1 MKVQQQLDTLREQLR
16 YHNYRY
22 YVLDDPEVP
31 DAEYDRLFRELQALE
46 VQHPELVTPDSPT
59 QRVGAIPLSEFGEI
73 HHTIPMLSLGNVFSD
88 EELLAFDKRIHERL
102 KSEAEME
109 YVAEPKLDGLAIS
122 LMYENGMFTRAAT
135 RGDGETGEDVT
146 RNVRTIEA
154 IPLRLMGENWPQVLE
169 VRGEIYMPKAGF
181 NALNERLRKEGA
193 KTFVNPRNAA
203 AGSLRQL
210 DARVTAQR
218 PLTIFCYAVGL
229 VEGDGESMPET
240 HYANLQQLAVWGF
253 RVCPEIRVVQGAA
266 GCLGFYHSIGVK
278 RETLPYDIDGVV
290 YKVNS
295 IALQQELGF
304 VSRAP
309 RWAVAHKFPAQE
321 EITVLED
328 VAFQVG
334 RTGALTPVA
343 RLKPVFVGGV
353 TVSNATLH
361 NMDEIRRKDV
371 RIGDSV
377 IVRRAGDVIPEVA
390 RVILERRPADARLIA
405 MLAHCPVC
413 GSEVQRPEGEAV
425 YRCTGGLYCP
435 AQVKEA
441 IKHFASRKALN
452 IDGLGDKLV
461 EQFFEQGLIRHVD
474 DLYRL
479 IDKKDQ
485 IAALER
491 MGDKSAENLV
501 NALKKSK
508 ATALERFIFALG
520 IREVGEATAKVLA
533 RHFGTLEFLQAAGE
547 ESLKLVPDV
556 GPVVAANIA
565 QFFREAHNRDTIQHL
580 RELGVHW
587 ADYEARPPEALP
599 LAGKTYVITGTL
611 RRSRDEIKADL
622 EALGAKVAGSVSK
635 KTTGLIAGEN
645 AGSKLEKAQNLG
657 IDILDEAALSELLN
671 QPCHET

>member
-1 MKVQQQLDTLREQLR
+1 MMNVQQQIDALREQLR
-16 YHNYRY
+16 YHNHRY
-22 YVLDDPEVP
+22 YVLDDPEIP

-46 VQHPELVTPDSPT
+46 AQHPELVTPDSPT
-59 QRVGAIPLSEFGEI
+59 QRVGVTPLSEFGEI
-73 HHTIPMLSLGNVFSD
+73 RHAIPMLSLGNVFSD
-88 EELLAFDKRIHERL
+88 EELLAFDKRIHDRL
-102 KSEAEME
+102 KSDTEIEF
-109 YVAEPKLDGLAIS
+109 VAEPKLDGLAIS
-122 LMYENGMFTRAAT
+122 LMYENGVFTRAAT

-146 RNVRTIEA
+146 QNVRTIDA
-154 IPLRLMGENWPQVLE
+154 VPLRLMGEGWPQVLE

-181 NALNERLRKEGA
+181 NALNERLRNEGA

-210 DARVTAQR
+210 DSRITAQR

-229 VEGDGESMPET
+229 VEGGEMPAT
-240 HYANLQQLAVWGF
+240 HYASLQQLAVWGF

-266 GCLGFYHSIGVK
+266 GCLDFYRSIGSK
-278 RETLPYDIDGVV
+278 RESLPYDIDGVV
-290 YKVNS
+290 YKVNA
-295 IALQQELGF
+295 ITLQQELGF

-309 RWAVAHKFPAQE
+309 RWAIAHKFPAQE

-328 VAFQVG
+328 VEFQVG

-361 NMDEIRRKDV
+361 NMDEIERKDV

-390 RVILERRPADARLIA
+390 RVILERRPQDARPIA
-405 MLAHCPVC
+405 MPSHCPVC
-413 GSEVQRPEGEAV
+413 GSDVQRPEGEAV
-425 YRCTGGLYCP
+425 ARCTGGLYCP
-435 AQVKEA
+435 AQVKET
-441 IKHFASRKALN
+441 IKHFASRKAMN

-479 IDKKDQ
+479 IEKKEQ

-501 NALKKSK
+501 NALEKSK
-508 ATALERFIFALG
+508 ATTLERFIFALG
-520 IREVGEATAKVLA
+520 IREVGEATAKILA
-533 RHFGTLEFLQAAGE
+533 RHFGSLENLQSADEETLR
-547 ESLKLVPDV
+547 LVPDV

-565 QFFREAHNRDTIQHL
+565 QFFREAHNGDTIRHL

-611 RRSRDEIKADL
+611 SRSRDEIKADL

-635 KTTGLIAGEN
+635 KTTALIAGEN
-645 AGSKLEKAQNLG
+645 AGSKLDKAESLG
-657 IDILDEAALSELLN
+657 VEVLDEAALSVLLN
-671 QPCHET
+671 HSCHET

>member
-1 MKVQQQLDTLREQLR
+1 MQNITQQIEKLREQLR
-16 YHNYRY
+16 YHNHRY

-46 VQHPELVTPDSPT
+46 TEHPELVTADSPT
-59 QRVGAIPLSEFGEI
+59 QRVGGTPLSEFGEVR
-73 HHTIPMLSLGNVFSD
+73 HAIPMLSLGNVFSD
-88 EELLAFDKRIHERL
+88 EELLAFDKRIHDRL
-102 KSEAEME
+102 KSDAEIE
-109 YVAEPKLDGLAIS
+109 FAAEPKLDGLAIS
-122 LMYENGMFTRAAT
+122 LLYENGVFTRAAT

-146 RNVRTIEA
+146 QNVRTIEA
-154 IPLRLMGENWPQVLE
+154 IPLRLMGEGWPQVLE

-181 NALNERLRKEGA
+181 NALNERLRKEGT

-210 DARVTAQR
+210 DSRITAQR

-229 VEGDGESMPET
+229 VEGGAMPDT
-240 HYANLQQLAVWGF
+240 HYAMLQQLAAWGF
-253 RVCPEIRVVQGAA
+253 RVCPDIRLVQGAQ
-266 GCLGFYHSIGVK
+266 GCLEYYRNTGAR
-278 RETLPYDIDGVV
+278 RESLPYDIDGVV

-295 IALQQELGF
+295 IALQQALGF

-309 RWAVAHKFPAQE
+309 RWATAHKFPAQE

-328 VAFQVG
+328 VEFQVG

-361 NMDEIRRKDV
+361 NMDEIERKDV

-390 RVILERRPADARLIA
+390 RVILERRPPDSRQIE
-405 MLAHCPVC
+405 MPTHCPVC
-413 GSEVQRPEGEAV
+413 GSDVQRPEGEAV
-425 YRCTGGLYCP
+425 FRCTGGLYCP

-441 IKHFASRKALN
+441 IKHFASRKAMN

-479 IDKKDQ
+479 IEKKEQ

-491 MGDKSAENLV
+491 MGEKSAENLV
-501 NALKKSK
+501 NALEKSK
-508 ATALERFIFALG
+508 STTLERFIFGLG
-520 IREVGEATAKVLA
+520 IREVGEATAKALA
-533 RHFGTLEFLQAAGE
+533 RHFGSLEALQSANEETL
-547 ESLKLVPDV
+547 KRVPDV

-565 QFFREAHNRDTIQHL
+565 QFFQETHNRDTIQQL

-587 ADYEARPPEALP
+587 QDYAAKPLEALP

-611 RRSRDEIKADL
+611 SRSRDEIKADL
-622 EALGAKVAGSVSK
+622 ESLGAKVAGSVSK
-635 KTTGLIAGEN
+635 KTTALIAGEN
-645 AGSKLEKAQNLG
+645 AGSKLEKAQNFGVEVIGEDGLSALLG
-657 IDILDEAALSELLN
+657 HS
-671 QPCHET
+671 

>member
-1 MKVQQQLDTLREQLR
+1 MKEPQQQIEKLREQLR
-16 YHNYRY
+16 YHNHRY
-22 YVLDDPEVP
+22 YVLDDPEIP

-46 VQHPELVTPDSPT
+46 AEHPELVTPDSPT
-59 QRVGAIPLSEFGEI
+59 QRVGGTPLSEFGEVR
-73 HHTIPMLSLGNVFSD
+73 HAIPMLSLGNVFSD
-88 EELLAFDKRIHERL
+88 EELLAFDKRIHDRL
-102 KSEAEME
+102 KSDAEIE
-109 YVAEPKLDGLAIS
+109 FAAEPKLDGLAIS
-122 LMYENGMFTRAAT
+122 LLYENGVFTRAAT

-146 RNVRTIEA
+146 QNVRTIEA
-154 IPLRLMGENWPQVLE
+154 VPLRLMGKGWPQVLE

-181 NALNERLRKEGA
+181 NTLNERLRKEGA

-210 DARVTAQR
+210 DSRITAQR

-229 VEGDGESMPET
+229 VEGGAMPDT
-240 HYANLQQLAVWGF
+240 HYAMLQELAVWGF
-253 RVCPEIRVVQGAA
+253 RVCPDIRLVQGAQ
-266 GCLGFYHSIGVK
+266 GCLEYYRNTGAR
-278 RETLPYDIDGVV
+278 RESLPYDIDGVV

-309 RWAVAHKFPAQE
+309 RWATAHKFPAQE

-328 VAFQVG
+328 VEFQVG

-361 NMDEIRRKDV
+361 NMDEIERKDV

-390 RVILERRPADARLIA
+390 RVILERRPPDARLIE
-405 MLAHCPVC
+405 MSTHCPVC
-413 GSEVQRPEGEAV
+413 GSDVQRPEGEAV
-425 YRCTGGLYCP
+425 FRCTGGLYCP

-441 IKHFASRKALN
+441 IKHFASRKAMN

-479 IDKKDQ
+479 IEKKEQ

-491 MGDKSAENLV
+491 MGEKSAVNLV
-501 NALKKSK
+501 NALEKSK
-508 ATALERFIFALG
+508 STTLERFIFGLG
-520 IREVGEATAKVLA
+520 IREVGEATAKALA
-533 RHFGTLEFLQAAGE
+533 RHFGSLEALQSASE
-547 ESLKLVPDV
+547 ETLKLVPDV

-565 QFFREAHNRDTIQHL
+565 QFFQEAHNRDTIQHL
-580 RELGVHW
+580 RDLGVHW
-587 ADYEARPPEALP
+587 HNYEAKPPEALP

-611 RRSRDEIKADL
+611 SRSRDDIKADL

-635 KTTGLIAGEN
+635 KTTALIAGES
-645 AGSKLEKAQNLG
+645 AGSKLDKAQALG
-657 IDILDEAALSELLN
+657 VEILDEEGLAALLN
-671 QPCHET
+671 PS